1 VDQIII
7 SIFAP
12 VKINFKKN
20 PKQTEMKNLVILF
33 IVAALMAACSTK
45 GPHYVVK
52 GKITG
57 ADSVK
62 FYLKKRVA
70 GQAVNIDSA
79 MVLKGGFT
87 MKAGAVEYPEMVSLV
102 SADNR
107 KGMTF
112 FLENSE
118 IAITG
123 HIDSLYDAV
132 VTGSKAQNEYDGLNK
147 PFNTKMM
154 DLSKQYQ
161 VARKDNDTAK
171 TSAIVKEFEA
181 LQKEMTQAQKDFV
194 KNNPASYVSPVLLR
208 NISIE
213 LSADETLGLING
225 LDTAVAKIQMVK
237 DMKVRAEAMKNV
249 EVGKK
254 APDFTLNDVND
265 QPVALYSK
273 VGKTKLLLVDFWASW
288 CGPCRQENPNV
299 VKVWKE
305 FNKKGF
311 DVFGVSLD
319 RPGAKDAWMQA
330 IEKDQLTW
338 THVTDLKFWDCAA
351 ARLYGIGSIPAN
363 FLLDETGTIIAR
375 DLRGEELFNKVKELL
390 AAKK

>member
-1 VDQIII
+1 
-7 SIFAP
+7 
-12 VKINFKKN
+12 
-20 PKQTEMKNLVILF
+20 MKNLIILF
-33 IVAALMAACSTK
+33 VAAVLMTACSTSE
-45 GPHYVVK
+45 PHYVVK
-52 GKITG
+52 GKIAG

-62 FYLKKRVA
+62 FFLKKRVA
-70 GQAVNIDSA
+70 GQSVNIDSA
-79 MVLKGGFT
+79 IVLKGEFT
-87 MKAGAVEYPEMVSLV
+87 MKSGKVEYPEMVSLV
-102 SADNR
+102 SGDGR
-107 KGMTF
+107 RGMSF

-118 IAITG
+118 ITIAG
-123 HIDSLYDAV
+123 HIDSLFNAV
-132 VTGSKAQNEYDGLNK
+132 VTGSKSHSEYDGLNK

-154 DLSKQYQ
+154 ELSSQYQ
-161 VARKDNDTAK
+161 VARQNNDTAK
-171 TSAIVKEFEA
+171 TSAIVKEFDGI
-181 LQKEMTQAQKDFV
+181 QKEMTQAQKDFV
-194 KNNPASYVSPVLLR
+194 KNNPASFVSPVLLR
-208 NISIE
+208 NISYE
-213 LSADETLGLING
+213 LTADETLALING
-225 LDTAVAKIQMVK
+225 LDTTVSKIQLVK
-237 DMKVRAEAMKNV
+237 DLKTRAEAMKNV

-338 THVTDLKFWDCAA
+338 THVSDLKFWDCAA
-351 ARLYGIGSIPAN
+351 AKLYGVGSIPAN

-375 DLRGEELFNKVKELL
+375 DLRGDDLLNKVKELL

>member
-1 VDQIII
+1 
-7 SIFAP
+7 
-12 VKINFKKN
+12 
-20 PKQTEMKNLVILF
+20 MKNLTILF
-33 IVAALMAACSTK
+33 IVAVLMAACSTK
-45 GPHYVVK
+45 EPHYVIK
-52 GKITG
+52 GRIAG
-57 ADSVK
+57 GDSVK
-62 FYLKKRVA
+62 FFLQKRVA
-70 GQAVNIDSA
+70 GQSVNIDSA
-79 MVLKGGFT
+79 VVLKGEFT
-87 MKAGAVEYPEMVSLV
+87 MKSGKVEYPEMVSLV
-102 SADNR
+102 SADRR
-107 KGMTF
+107 KGMSL

-118 IAITG
+118 ITITG

-132 VTGSKAQNEYDGLNK
+132 VTGSKSHSEYDGLSK
-147 PFNTKMM
+147 PFNAKMM

-161 VARKDNDTAK
+161 VARQNNDTAR
-171 TSAIVKEFEA
+171 TSAIEKEFEGI
-181 LQKEMTQAQKDFV
+181 QKEMTQAQKEFV
-194 KNNPASYVSPVLLR
+194 KNNPASYVSPVILR
-208 NISIE
+208 SISYE
-213 LSADETLGLING
+213 LTADETLAMIAG
-225 LDTAVAKIQMVK
+225 LDTTVSKIQMVK
-237 DMKVRAEAMKNV
+237 DLKIRADAMKNV

-254 APDFTLNDVND
+254 APDFTLNDVTD

-338 THVTDLKFWDCAA
+338 THVSDLKFWDCAA
-351 ARLYGIGSIPAN
+351 AKLYGVGSIPAN

-375 DLRGEELFNKVKELL
+375 DLRGDDLYNKVKELL
-390 AAKK
+390 SAKK

>member
-1 VDQIII
+1 
-7 SIFAP
+7 
-12 VKINFKKN
+12 
-20 PKQTEMKNLVILF
+20 MKNLLILF
-33 IVAALMAACSTK
+33 IVAVLMAACSTK
-45 GPHYVVK
+45 EPHYVIK
-52 GKITG
+52 GKIAG
-57 ADSVK
+57 GDSVK
-62 FYLKKRVA
+62 FYLKKRIA
-70 GQAVNIDSA
+70 GQNVNIDSA
-79 MVLKGGFT
+79 MVLKGEFT
-87 MKAGAVEYPEMVSLV
+87 MKSGKVEYPEMVSIV

-107 KGMTF
+107 KGMSL

-118 IAITG
+118 ITITG
-123 HIDSLYDAV
+123 HIDSLYNAV
-132 VTGSKAQNEYDGLNK
+132 VTGSKSQSEYDGLSK

-161 VARKDNDTAK
+161 VARQSNDTAR
-171 TSAIVKEFEA
+171 TSAIEKEFEGV
-181 LQKEMTQAQKDFV
+181 QKEMTQAQKEFV
-194 KNNPASYVSPVLLR
+194 KNNPASYVSPVVLR
-208 NISIE
+208 SISYE
-213 LSADETLGLING
+213 LTADETLGMIAG
-225 LDTAVAKIQMVK
+225 LDTTISKIQMVK
-237 DMKVRAEAMKNV
+237 DLKNRAEAMKNV

-254 APDFTLNDVND
+254 APDFTLNNVND

-273 VGKTKLLLVDFWASW
+273 VGKTKLLLIDFWASW

-338 THVTDLKFWDCAA
+338 THVSDLKFWDCAA
-351 ARLYGIGSIPAN
+351 AKLYGVGSIPAN

-375 DLRGEELFNKVKELL
+375 DLRGDELYNKIKELL
-390 AAKK
+390 SVKK